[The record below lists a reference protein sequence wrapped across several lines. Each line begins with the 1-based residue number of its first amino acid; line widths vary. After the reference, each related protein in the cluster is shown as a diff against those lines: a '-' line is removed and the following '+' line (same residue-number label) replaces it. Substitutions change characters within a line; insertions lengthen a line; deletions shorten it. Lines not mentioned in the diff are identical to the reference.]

1 MEEAIRLTKADLQ
14 DIISVA
20 VTAGKAP
27 NVLEQKKIDEEQK
40 RTEAAQSTRKAL
52 SGQVL
57 QDLENRRNIQ
67 RICSHEHANGDTHCV
82 YVQEQ
87 KGPGYFICQKNQ
99 CIIRPG
105 TIPAGYKGNDLYDTA
120 LFNKLFQ
127 KVRSNEIFG

>member
-87 KGPGYFICQKNQ
+87 KGLTTSEVNRPQ
-99 CIIRPG
+99 CALLSRV
-105 TIPAGYKGNDLYDTA
+105 TTTA
-120 LFNKLFQ
+120 L
-127 KVRSNEIFG
+127 V